1 MVTVFYDD
9 RFLEHLTGAGHPE
22 RPDRLLAIR
31 QAIVL
36 MPQSH
41 QVTWEKP
48 TDTHLRSPLPWVEQ
62 VHTASYLRSLRQ
74 IGEAG
79 GGHVDGD
86 TPMSEQSY
94 EVALLAV
101 NAWMDGIDRARKG
114 LPCLVAARP
123 PGHHALNDRGMGFC
137 LLNNAAIAAIY
148 ALAKGELD
156 HDELDHDEFRQD
168 YRIAI
173 LDWDVHHGNGT
184 QAIVENHPQIAY
196 CSLHE
201 SPNYPGTGRASETGK
216 FGNVLNVPMAAGS
229 DGADYERAF
238 ESQVMP
244 FLRSFAPDLVI
255 VSAGYDAA
263 AADPL
268 SRINLRP
275 EDYRRMTR
283 SVLTLTQCVVFGLEG
298 GYDLDALGQCVVAT
312 VEACLEAV
320 YDRTTQLTI
329 VTESF
334 ETISDAKPD

>member
-31 QAIVL
+31 QAIEL
-36 MPQSH
+36 MPQSRR
-41 QVTWEKP
+41 VTWEKP
-48 TDTHLRSPLPWVEQ
+48 IDPNLRSPLRWVEQ
-62 VHTASYLRSLRQ
+62 VHTEPYLRSLQ
-74 IGEAG
+74 QLCEAG
-79 GGHVDGD
+79 GGYVDGD
-86 TPMSEQSY
+86 TPVSGQSY

-101 NAWMDGIDRARKG
+101 NAWIDGIDRARKG
-114 LPCLVAARP
+114 LPCFVAARP
-123 PGHHALNDRGMGFC
+123 PGHHALADRGMGFC
-137 LLNNAAIAAIY
+137 LLSNAAIAAMY
-148 ALAKGELD
+148 GLAQGELD
-156 HDELDHDEFRQD
+156 HDELDHDKFMQD

-201 SPNYPGTGRASETGK
+201 VPSYPGTGRPNETGK

-229 DGADYERAF
+229 NGADYDWAF
-238 ESQVMP
+238 ESKVMP

-263 AADPL
+263 TDDPL
-268 SRINLRP
+268 SRINLQP

-312 VEACLEAV
+312 VEACLV
-320 YDRTTQLTI
+320 
-329 VTESF
+329 
-334 ETISDAKPD
+334 

>member
-1 MVTVFYDD
+1 MVTIFYTDE
-9 RFLEHLTGAGHPE
+9 FLEHRTGARHPE

-31 QAIVL
+31 QAIAL

-48 TDTHLRSPLPWVEQ
+48 TDAHLRSPLPWIEQ
-62 VHTASYLRSLRQ
+62 VHTASYLRSLQ
-74 IGEAG
+74 QLCEAG
-79 GGHVDGD
+79 GGHLDGD
-86 TPMSEQSY
+86 TPVSRQSY
-94 EVALLAV
+94 EVALLAA

-114 LPCLVAARP
+114 LPCFVAARP
-123 PGHHALNDRGMGFC
+123 PGHHALADRGMGFC
-137 LLNNAAIAAIY
+137 LLNNAAIAATY
-148 ALAKGELD
+148 ALDQAALD
-156 HDELDHDEFRQD
+156 QSASAQE
-168 YRIAI
+168 YRVAI

-201 SPNYPGTGRASETGK
+201 VPNYPGTGRENETGK

-229 DGADYERAF
+229 EGVDYDRAF
-238 ESQVMP
+238 ESKVMP
-244 FLRSFAPDLVI
+244 FLRSFAPDLMI

-268 SRINLRP
+268 SRINLCA

-283 SVLTLTQCVVFGLEG
+283 SVLALTRCVVFGLEG

-312 VEACLEAV
+312 IEACLEAC
-320 YDRTTQLTI
+320 
-329 VTESF
+329 
-334 ETISDAKPD
+334 